1 MAIEISNSIFDFIFK
16 NKIPYSQKGY
26 SKVRESSASLV
37 IVPVKIM
44 ALLVAIVGLLA
55 MIFEIK
61 YFTEYSIQIYVIRLS
76 STIIAFSVL
85 SILTT
90 QNAEKYSIYF
100 VHLLLLTIII
110 SSGLMI
116 YYLPSTLLVNSSIIG
131 LMVFTSALFLSW
143 EVRHQI
149 IVAIYYNVVFAGA
162 ILFNNHAVYFLPN
175 MFESVVF
182 VLVLS
187 IVSIVACAVNFKM
200 RLMLAEKTISI
211 ELSEKKYKSI
221 FHNSAEGI
229 FQSTLDGKWLT
240 LNKTCADI
248 LGYDNTDELASVN
261 VNDLYVNPDEWIKIL
276 NELKEKGQVVNQ
288 KIKFRKKDETK
299 AVVILNCRLVNDE
312 NGSQYIEGNI
322 HDVTE
327 QTRAEEMRRL
337 AEEALTA
344 EKIKSENHAK
354 EALRLSVT
362 KSKFLA
368 NMSHEIRTPMNGI
381 LGFLTLI
388 EAGAY
393 ENKDELKQF
402 SSSAKYSA
410 EMLLDVINSILDL
423 SKIEAGKA
431 EIEEQ
436 DFHLLKVIDHS
447 ISVITLKAVEKQITI
462 FKEIPDNVETD
473 LIGDQTKIR
482 QILLNLLSNAIK
494 FTSSGSIEI
503 RVKTKRE
510 EGNHVRLFISVI
522 DTGIGIPADKV
533 KQLFKP
539 FSQVDGSER
548 RQLGGTG
555 LGLVICK
562 EFVNL
567 MGGKIEVLSEEGKGS
582 SFNFDIKVKAQF
594 ATTAKVSYDGDVI
607 RTEQKEMETGVLE
620 KKDEGELTSARSE
633 HHVLLAED
641 NLINQKVS
649 IKILNR
655 AGYNVTAVGSG
666 SEVLEAIDKDK
677 FDLILMDIQMPGVD
691 GYAATKEIR
700 KLNNGYSK
708 IPIVALTAHAL
719 VGDREKCI
727 KAGMN
732 DYLTKPIAANKLI
745 DKIDTILKIDQ
756 YEPEPAAEVLQTE
769 QVIFD
774 FERLKKVTMGD
785 AEFEEELL
793 TSFIEDINNKLDKM
807 TELVNLKDIG
817 KIMDLVHTI
826 KGASYSVGAQQLG
839 DEAFAIEISC
849 KSDDIE
855 SVFERMNKIRKAFSN
870 TKLELKKILVS

>member
-1 MAIEISNSIFDFIFK
+1 MSTEVSNSLFDFIFK
-16 NKIPYSQKGY
+16 SKIPYSQRGY
-26 SKVRESSASLV
+26 SEVKQSSFSLV

-44 ALLVAIVGLLA
+44 ALLVAIFGLLA

-61 YFTEYSIQIYVIRLS
+61 YFTEYSIQIYIIRLS
-76 STIIAFSVL
+76 STLIAFSVL
-85 SILTT
+85 TLLTT
-90 QNAEKYSIYF
+90 QFAEKYSIYL
-100 VHLLLLTIII
+100 VHLLLLTIIT

-149 IVAIYYNVVFAGA
+149 IVAIYYNAVFAGA
-162 ILFNNHAVYFLPN
+162 ILLNDRAVYFLPN

-187 IVSIVACAVNFKM
+187 VVSIIACAVNFKM
-200 RLMLAEKTISI
+200 RLMLAEKNISVEI
-211 ELSEKKYKSI
+211 SEKKFKSI

-248 LGYDNTDELASVN
+248 LGYNSTDELAKVG
-261 VNDLYVNPDEWIKIL
+261 VDDLYLDTDERTKIL
-276 NELKEKGQVVNQ
+276 NELKEKKQVVNR
-288 KIKFRKKDETK
+288 KLRLKKKDGTE
-299 AVVILNCRLVNDE
+299 AVVILNNRLVTSED
-312 NGSQYIEGNI
+312 GSKYLEGNI

-344 EKIKSENHAK
+344 EKIKSENLTK
-354 EALRLSVT
+354 EALRLSGT

-410 EMLLDVINSILDL
+410 ESLLDVINSVLDL

-431 EIEEQ
+431 QIEEQ
-436 DFHLLKVIDHS
+436 DFNLIKVIDHS
-447 ISVITLKAVEKQITI
+447 ISVITPIAIEKQITI
-462 FKEIPDNVETD
+462 FREIPDNVEAD

-482 QILLNLLSNAIK
+482 QILINLLSNAVK
-494 FTSSGSIEI
+494 FTSNGSIEI
-503 RVKTKRE
+503 KVRTKRE
-510 EGNHVRLFISVI
+510 EDDDIRLFISVI

-533 KQLFKP
+533 TQLFKP
-539 FSQVDGSER
+539 FSQVDGSES

-567 MGGKIEVLSEEGKGS
+567 MGGKIGVSSEKGYGS
-582 SFNFDIKVKAQF
+582 SFNFDIKLRVQSP
-594 ATTAKVSYDGDVI
+594 ATMQDSYKGDAIVTKQNE
-607 RTEQKEMETGVLE
+607 TEAALLPR
-620 KKDEGELTSARSE
+620 KDEKELAAARGE

-641 NLINQKVS
+641 NMINQKVS

-655 AGYNVTAVGSG
+655 AGYNVTAVSNGA
-666 SEVLEAIDKDK
+666 EVLDAVDKYK
-677 FDLILMDIQMPGVD
+677 FDLILMDIQMPEVD
-691 GYAATKEIR
+691 GYAATKELR

-708 IPIVALTAHAL
+708 IPIIALTAHAL
-719 VGDREKCI
+719 IGDREKCI
-727 KAGMN
+727 EAGMN
-732 DYLTKPIAANKLI
+732 DYLTKPIVADKLI
-745 DKIDTILKIDQ
+745 VKIDSLLKIDQ
-756 YEPEPAAEVLQTE
+756 YKPEPVAEVLQDE
-769 QVIFD
+769 PVIFD
-774 FERLKKVTMGD
+774 YERLKKVSMNDT
-785 AEFEEELL
+785 EFEKELL
-793 TSFIEDINNKLDKM
+793 TSFLEDINNKLEKM
-807 TELVNLKDIG
+807 TELIDLKDMA
-817 KIMDLVHTI
+817 KIMKLAHTI

-849 KSDDIE
+849 KSDDLE
-855 SVFERMNKIRKAFSN
+855 SVFDRMNKLRRAYSDTKTEIRN
-870 TKLELKKILVS
+870 YLG

>member
-1 MAIEISNSIFDFIFK
+1 METEVSNSLFDFIFK
-16 NKIPYSQKGY
+16 SKIPYSQKGY
-26 SKVRESSASLV
+26 FAVKQSSASLV

-61 YFTEYSIQIYVIRLS
+61 YFAEYSVQIYLIRLS
-76 STIIAFSVL
+76 STLIAFSVL
-85 SILTT
+85 SLLTT
-90 QNAEKYSIYF
+90 QFAEKYSIYL

-116 YYLPSTLLVNSSIIG
+116 YHLPSTLVVNSSIIG
-131 LMVFTSALFLSW
+131 LMVFTSAMFLSW

-149 IVAIYYNVVFAGA
+149 IVAIYYNIVFAGA
-162 ILFNNHAVYFLPN
+162 ILLNDRAVYFLPN
-175 MFESVVF
+175 MFESVIF

-200 RLMLAEKTISI
+200 RLMLAEKNISV
-211 ELSEKKYKSI
+211 ELSEKKFRSI

-229 FQSTLDGKWLT
+229 FQSTVDGKWLT

-248 LGYDNTDELASVN
+248 LGYNGTDELARVD
-261 VNDLYVNPDEWIKIL
+261 VNDLYVNPGERSKIIS
-276 NELKEKGQVVNQ
+276 ELKEKKQVVNH
-288 KIKFRKKDETK
+288 KLKLKKKDGTE
-299 AVVILNCRLVNDE
+299 AVVILNNRLVTSKDR
-312 NGSQYIEGNI
+312 SQYLEGNI

-327 QTRAEEMRRL
+327 QTRAEEMRQL

-344 EKIKSENHAK
+344 EKIKSEKLAK

-381 LGFLTLI
+381 LGFITLI

-410 EMLLDVINSILDL
+410 ESLLDVINSILDL

-431 EIEEQ
+431 EIEKQ
-436 DFHLLKVIDHS
+436 NFHLLQVIDHS
-447 ISVITLKAVEKQITI
+447 ISVIMPKAIEKKINI

-482 QILLNLLSNAIK
+482 QILINLLSNAIK
-494 FTSSGSIEI
+494 FTSNGSIEI
-503 RVKTKRE
+503 KVRTKRE
-510 EGNHVRLFISVI
+510 EDDDVRLFISVI

-533 KQLFKP
+533 NQLFKP

-567 MGGKIEVLSEEGKGS
+567 MGGKIGVSSEEGKGS
-582 SFNFDIKVKAQF
+582 SFNFDIKVKAQS
-594 ATTAKVSYDGDVI
+594 ASPAQDSYDGDAIV
-607 RTEQKEMETGVLE
+607 TEKKETEAAVLE
-620 KKDEGELTSARSE
+620 TKDEKELTAARSE

-649 IKILNR
+649 IRILNR

-666 SEVLEAIDKDK
+666 AEVLEAVAKDK
-677 FDLILMDIQMPGVD
+677 FDLILMDIQ
-691 GYAATKEIR
+691 
-700 KLNNGYSK
+700 
-708 IPIVALTAHAL
+708 
-719 VGDREKCI
+719 
-727 KAGMN
+727 
-732 DYLTKPIAANKLI
+732 
-745 DKIDTILKIDQ
+745 
-756 YEPEPAAEVLQTE
+756 
-769 QVIFD
+769 
-774 FERLKKVTMGD
+774 
-785 AEFEEELL
+785 
-793 TSFIEDINNKLDKM
+793 
-807 TELVNLKDIG
+807 
-817 KIMDLVHTI
+817 
-826 KGASYSVGAQQLG
+826 
-839 DEAFAIEISC
+839 IS
-849 KSDDIE
+849 E
-855 SVFERMNKIRKAFSN
+855 
-870 TKLELKKILVS
+870 

>member
-1 MAIEISNSIFDFIFK
+1 MATKVSNSLFGFIFK
-16 NKIPYSQKGY
+16 GKIPYSQKGY
-26 SKVRESSASLV
+26 FAVKQSSASLT

-61 YFTEYSIQIYVIRLS
+61 YFTEYSVQIYLIRLS
-76 STIIAFSVL
+76 STLIAFSIL
-85 SILTT
+85 SLLTT
-90 QNAEKYSIYF
+90 QFAEKYSIYL

-116 YYLPSTLLVNSSIIG
+116 YHLPSTLVVNSSIIG
-131 LMVFTSALFLSW
+131 LMVFTSAMFLSW

-149 IVAIYYNVVFAGA
+149 IVAIYYNIVFAGA
-162 ILFNNHAVYFLPN
+162 ILVNDHVVYFLPN
-175 MFESVVF
+175 MFESVIF

-187 IVSIVACAVNFKM
+187 VVSIVACAVNFKM
-200 RLMLAEKTISI
+200 RLMLAEKNISV
-211 ELSEKKYKSI
+211 ELSEKKFRSI

-229 FQSTLDGKWLT
+229 FQSTVDGKWLT

-248 LGYDNTDELASVN
+248 LGYDSTDELARVD
-261 VNDLYVNPDEWIKIL
+261 VNDLYVNPDERSKIL
-276 NELKEKGQVVNQ
+276 NELKEKKQVVNHRL
-288 KIKFRKKDETK
+288 KLKKKDGTE
-299 AVVILNCRLVNDE
+299 AVVILNNRMVTGEDR
-312 NGSQYIEGNI
+312 SQYLEGNI

-327 QTRAEEMRRL
+327 QTRAEEMRQL

-344 EKIKSENHAK
+344 EKIKSEKLAK
-354 EALRLSVT
+354 EALRLIVT

-410 EMLLDVINSILDL
+410 ESLLDVINSILDL

-431 EIEEQ
+431 EIEERE
-436 DFHLLKVIDHS
+436 FNLIKVIDHS
-447 ISVITLKAVEKQITI
+447 ISVITPKAAEKLNAIV
-462 FKEIPDNVETD
+462 KEIPDNVETD
-473 LIGDQTKIR
+473 LIGDQTKVR
-482 QILLNLLSNAIK
+482 QILINLLSNAIK
-494 FTSSGSIEI
+494 FTSNGSIEI
-503 RVKTKRE
+503 KVRTKRE
-510 EGNHVRLFISVI
+510 DDDDVRLFISVI
-522 DTGIGIPADKV
+522 DNGIGIPADKV
-533 KQLFKP
+533 NQLFKP

-567 MGGKIEVLSEEGKGS
+567 MGGKIGVSSEEGKGS
-582 SFNFDIKVKAQF
+582 SFYFDIKVKVQSSPP
-594 ATTAKVSYDGDVI
+594 TQDRYDGDVVV
-607 RTEQKEMETGVLE
+607 TEQKETEAAVLE
-620 KKDEGELTSARSE
+620 SKDEKELTFARSE
-633 HHVLLAED
+633 HHLLLAED

-655 AGYNVTAVGSG
+655 AGYNVTAVGNG
-666 SEVLEAIDKDK
+666 VEVLEAVAKDK
-677 FDLILMDIQMPGVD
+677 FDLILMDIQMPEVD
-691 GYAATKEIR
+691 GYSATKEIR

-708 IPIVALTAHAL
+708 IPIIALTAHAL
-719 VGDREKCI
+719 MGDREKCI
-727 KAGMN
+727 EAGMN
-732 DYLTKPIAANKLI
+732 DYLTKPIAADKLI
-745 DKIDTILKIDQ
+745 NKVDTLLKIEQ
-756 YEPEPAAEVLQTE
+756 YKPEPVAEVLQNE
-769 QVIFD
+769 PVIFD
-774 FERLKKVTMGD
+774 YERLKKVSMDD

-793 TSFIEDINNKLDKM
+793 ISFIEDINNKLDKM
-807 TELVNLKDIG
+807 TELVNLKDME
-817 KIMDLVHTI
+817 KILKLAHTI

-849 KSDDIE
+849 KSNDYE
-855 SVFERMNKIRKAFSN
+855 SVFERMDKLRKAVFDTRS
-870 TKLELKKILVS
+870 EIKKILG

>member
-1 MAIEISNSIFDFIFK
+1 MSTEVSNSLFDFIFK
-16 NKIPYSQKGY
+16 SKIPYSQRGY
-26 SKVRESSASLV
+26 SEVKQSSFSLV

-44 ALLVAIVGLLA
+44 ALLVAIFGLLA

-61 YFTEYSIQIYVIRLS
+61 YFTEYSIQIYIIRLS
-76 STIIAFSVL
+76 STLIAFSVL
-85 SILTT
+85 TLLTT
-90 QNAEKYSIYF
+90 QFAEKYSIYL
-100 VHLLLLTIII
+100 VHLLLLTIIT

-149 IVAIYYNVVFAGA
+149 IVAIYYNAVFAGA
-162 ILFNNHAVYFLPN
+162 ILLNDRAVYFLPN

-187 IVSIVACAVNFKM
+187 VVSIIACAVNFKM
-200 RLMLAEKTISI
+200 RLMLAEKNISVEI
-211 ELSEKKYKSI
+211 SEKKFKSI

-248 LGYDNTDELASVN
+248 LGYNSTDELAKVG
-261 VNDLYVNPDEWIKIL
+261 VDDLYLDTDERTKIL
-276 NELKEKGQVVNQ
+276 NELKEKKQVVNR
-288 KIKFRKKDETK
+288 KLKLRKKDGTE
-299 AVVILNCRLVNDE
+299 AVVILNNRLVTGED
-312 NGSQYIEGNI
+312 GSKYLEGNI

-344 EKIKSENHAK
+344 EKIKSENLTK
-354 EALRLSVT
+354 EALRLSGT

-402 SSSAKYSA
+402 SSSAKLSA
-410 EMLLDVINSILDL
+410 ESLLDVINSVLDL

-431 EIEEQ
+431 QIEEQ
-436 DFHLLKVIDHS
+436 DFNLIKVIDHS
-447 ISVITLKAVEKQITI
+447 ISVITPIAIEKQITI
-462 FKEIPDNVETD
+462 FREIPDNVEAD

-482 QILLNLLSNAIK
+482 QILINLLSNAVK
-494 FTSSGSIEI
+494 FTSNGSIEI
-503 RVKTKRE
+503 KVRTKRE
-510 EGNHVRLFISVI
+510 EDDDIRLFISVI

-533 KQLFKP
+533 TQLFKP
-539 FSQVDGSER
+539 FSQVDGSES

-567 MGGKIEVLSEEGKGS
+567 MGGKIGVSSEKGYGS
-582 SFNFDIKVKAQF
+582 SFNFDIKLRVQSP
-594 ATTAKVSYDGDVI
+594 ATMQDSYKGDAIVTKQNE
-607 RTEQKEMETGVLE
+607 TEAALLPR
-620 KKDEGELTSARSE
+620 KDEKELAAARGE

-641 NLINQKVS
+641 NMINQKVS

-655 AGYNVTAVGSG
+655 AGYNVTAVSNGA
-666 SEVLEAIDKDK
+666 EVLDAVDKYK
-677 FDLILMDIQMPGVD
+677 FDLILMDIQMPEVD
-691 GYAATKEIR
+691 GYAATKELR

-708 IPIVALTAHAL
+708 IPIIALTAHAL
-719 VGDREKCI
+719 IGDREKCI
-727 KAGMN
+727 EAGMN
-732 DYLTKPIAANKLI
+732 DYLTKPIVADKLI
-745 DKIDTILKIDQ
+745 VKIDSLLKIDQ
-756 YEPEPAAEVLQTE
+756 YKPEPVAIVLQDE
-769 QVIFD
+769 PVIFD
-774 FERLKKVTMGD
+774 YERLKKVSMNDT
-785 AEFEEELL
+785 EFEKELL
-793 TSFIEDINNKLDKM
+793 TSFLEDINNKLEKM
-807 TELVNLKDIG
+807 TELIDLKDMA
-817 KIMDLVHTI
+817 KIMKLAHTI

-849 KSDDIE
+849 KSDDLE
-855 SVFERMNKIRKAFSN
+855 SVFDRMNKLRRAYSDTKTEIRN
-870 TKLELKKILVS
+870 YLG